1 MRQIGKRRGFTLIE
15 IMVAVAI
22 VALVTT
28 LTWGSFKNTFST
40 KSQIEATA
48 TRYRSV
54 RLALERM
61 AREISMAYIS
71 QDEDTSQAERRT
83 RFFGKRHSDVD
94 ELMFSYYGHQRLYQD
109 ANECDTAL
117 IYYYSARDRDDSR
130 KMNLM
135 RRETR
140 RLSNYKVD
148 EQAGEADIVCDDIIK
163 LQLTYWDAR
172 DKIWRD
178 EWITTSA
185 DGQPDR
191 LPAKVKI
198 TLTVRDERG
207 KEVPFQTEAR
217 LAMTEPLNNT
227 PANLQVTPP
236 GQPPRQGGGGS
247 GGSGGGGAGGSGGGI
262 SGGGLPGGGGN
273 LLGGLPGAGA
283 GQVRGPPP

>member
-1 MRQIGKRRGFTLIE
+1 VATRMRRIGHWRGFTLIE

-22 VALVTT
+22 VAIVTT
-28 LTWGSFKNTFST
+28 LTWGTFKDTFRT

-48 TRYRSV
+48 ARYRSV
-54 RLALERM
+54 RLALERL
-61 AREISMAYIS
+61 ARELSMAYIS

-83 RFFGKRHSDVD
+83 RFYGKRHGDVD
-94 ELMFSYYGHQRLYQD
+94 EIMFSYFGHQRLYQD

-117 IYYYSARDRDDSR
+117 VYYYSARDRDDSR
-130 KMNLM
+130 KLNLM

-163 LQLTYWDAR
+163 LQLSFWDAR
-172 DKIWRD
+172 DKVWRD

-191 LPAKVKI
+191 LPSKVKI

-217 LAMTEPLNNT
+217 RAMAEPLNNT
-227 PANLQVTPP
+227 PANLQVTGVGRAPALQQQQTGADGKPITP
-236 GQPPRQGGGGS
+236 GTAGNA
-247 GGSGGGGAGGSGGGI
+247 GGAGNPPTITPITGG
-262 SGGGLPGGGGN
+262 
-273 LLGGLPGAGA
+273 A
-283 GQVRGPPP
+283 RGPLP